1 MSLSPQLHSPA
12 FAQGFSA
19 AGEFKLNDSTPHSS
33 LMQFMTIR
41 VISVFTV
48 IVACALSC
56 GFSILAAS
64 DDRLAAESPSE
75 ESPSKSGEKPDV
87 TADAEGF
94 YGVPNALIDDPDG
107 YVNLRKE
114 KNADSPIIA
123 KVKKDEPFEHRC
135 AQNATWCKVKL
146 ASGVTGWMH
155 YSRIKC
161 YYTEK
166 DLPKGPEDSG
176 EEIDEQTRKQ
186 GVNYYEVARAAAR
199 GDKKALRTFL
209 TLGLD
214 GAAEETDITS
224 ILPVVIHLVG
234 DDALAEFLRNQPLN
248 FQFTVR
254 NKLDENVTYPFR
266 SLEYLQLHFPKTSK
280 LFFRREID
288 FPSPDGHYTI
298 HKVFSDEQPTED
310 SKVTRSQLIDKRT
323 GKVIKDLTAE
333 DEGRWLYRE
342 GDVEWAPDS
351 KGFLYFGEGP
361 IKPEAYQL
369 SGKSFVKIEV
379 PSLNDM
385 PLSGCDPK
393 LGNTY
398 PGLEKIHWS
407 KPGTLVCKKTC
418 YYKSTGKSGA
428 DHELPRTYEITMTI
442 GADGKLTTEEKPVE
456 NNE

>member
-1 MSLSPQLHSPA
+1 
-12 FAQGFSA
+12 
-19 AGEFKLNDSTPHSS
+19 
-33 LMQFMTIR
+33 MQFVKIHTIR
-41 VISVFTV
+41 VFVAAIAVLT
-48 IVACALSC
+48 IVC
-56 GFSILAAS
+56 GFSILAAN
-64 DDRLAAESPSE
+64 DEQPAAETPSG

-87 TADAEGF
+87 TPDAEGF
-94 YGVPNALIDDPDG
+94 YGVPDAVIDDPDG

-123 KVKKDEPFEHRC
+123 KVKKDEPFEYQC
-135 AQNATWCKVKL
+135 TQNATWCKVKL

-155 YSRIKC
+155 YSRIKR

-166 DLPKGPEDSG
+166 DLPEGPEDSG

-199 GDKKALRTFL
+199 GDKKALKTFF
-209 TLGLD
+209 TLGLG
-214 GAAEETDITS
+214 GAAEETHITS

-342 GDVEWAPDS
+342 GDVDWAPDS

-379 PSLNDM
+379 PSLDHM

-393 LGNTY
+393 LGMCTQA
-398 PGLEKIHWS
+398 LK
-407 KPGTLVCKKTC
+407 
-418 YYKSTGKSGA
+418 KSTGASRVRSSAKRLAIPKAPISPA
-428 DHELPRTYEITMTI
+428 
-442 GADGKLTTEEKPVE
+442 LTTNSSAPMKLR
-456 NNE
+456 

>member
-1 MSLSPQLHSPA
+1 
-12 FAQGFSA
+12 
-19 AGEFKLNDSTPHSS
+19 
-33 LMQFMTIR
+33 MQFVKIHTTRVFVAAIAVLTI
-41 VISVFTV
+41 V
-48 IVACALSC
+48 C
-56 GFSILAAS
+56 GFSILAAN
-64 DDRLAAESPSE
+64 DEPLAGQSPSD
-75 ESPSKSGEKPDV
+75 ESSSKSGEKPEV
-87 TADAEGF
+87 TPDAEGF
-94 YGVPNALIDDPDG
+94 YGVPDAVIDDPDG
-107 YVNLRKE
+107 YVNLRKD
-114 KNADSPIIA
+114 KSADSPIIA
-123 KVKKDEPFEHRC
+123 RVKKDEPFEYRC
-135 AQNATWCKVKL
+135 TQYATWCKVKL

-155 YSRIKC
+155 YSRIKR

-214 GAAEETDITS
+214 GAAAETDITS

-234 DDALAEFLRNQPLN
+234 DDALAEFLRDQSLN

-254 NKLDENVTYPFR
+254 NKLDDDVTYPFR

-333 DEGRWLYRE
+333 DKGRWLYRE

-379 PSLNDM
+379 PSLDRM
-385 PLSGCDPK
+385 PLSECDPK
-393 LGNTY
+393 LGNAY

-418 YYKSTGKSGA
+418 YDKSTDKSST
-428 DHELPRTYEITMTI
+428 DHELQRTYEITMTI
-442 GADGKLTTEEKPVE
+442 GPDGKLTTEEKPVE
-456 NNE
+456 NNK

>member
-1 MSLSPQLHSPA
+1 MRSFLTFVVS
-12 FAQGFSA
+12 
-19 AGEFKLNDSTPHSS
+19 
-33 LMQFMTIR
+33 
-41 VISVFTV
+41 
-48 IVACALSC
+48 VACALSC
-56 GFSILAAS
+56 GFSILFANDAS
-64 DDRLAAESPSE
+64 LAAESPSE
-75 ESPSKSGEKPDV
+75 ESSSKSSEKPDV
-87 TADAEGF
+87 TPDAEGF
-94 YGVPNALIDDPDG
+94 YGVPDAVIDDPDG

-114 KNADSPIIA
+114 KSADSPIVA
-123 KVKKDEPFEHRC
+123 KVKKDEPFEFECRVINEQRTEHE
-135 AQNATWCKVKL
+135 TWCKVKL

-155 YSRIKC
+155 YSRIKW

-186 GVNYYEVARAAAR
+186 GVNYYEVARGAAR
-199 GDKKALRTFL
+199 GDKKALKTFF

-214 GAAEETDITS
+214 GAAAETHITS

-254 NKLDENVTYPFR
+254 NKLDDNVTYPFR

-333 DEGRWLYRE
+333 DKGRWLYRE

-379 PSLNDM
+379 PSLDHM

-393 LGNTY
+393 LGNAY

-418 YYKSTGKSGA
+418 YYKSTDKSGT
-428 DHELPRTYEITMTI
+428 DHELQRTYEIMMTI
-442 GADGKLTTEEKPVE
+442 GPDGKLTTEEKPVE
-456 NNE
+456 NNEY